1 VFEDVTRARSETLQ
15 ASTPGQA
22 SQAENHLQGAL
33 RSLFA
38 VAEAYPQLQASNN
51 FTQLQRDLVQTE
63 DKIQSSRRYYN
74 GSVRE
79 LNTSIKVF
87 PNNLIAGPFGF
98 HDHEFFDVADRA
110 AISEPPRVQ
119 F

>member
-1 VFEDVTRARSETLQ
+1 MFSEVTQARSESLN
-15 ASTPGQA
+15 ASTPGEA
-22 SQAENHLQGAL
+22 SVAENHLQGAL

-38 VAEAYPQLQASNN
+38 VAEAYPQLQASSN

-87 PNNLIAGPFGF
+87 PNNVVAGPFGF
-98 HDHEFFDVADRA
+98 GEREFFDVADRA